1 MKDDPKNEL
10 DVKTKRGTSF
20 PFETKVAMEIRN
32 KVLKVEQMEW
42 RTFKFVQTSKFKHF
56 PPDLESRLR
65 ESMVNNHF
73 LETFKVWEHKGE
85 IYCLDGYHRCLILRQ
100 LEERGYSVPDK
111 LPCEFIECK
120 NKAEA
125 AKLVLIYSSAY
136 AMVNKSEL
144 HDLINEHKLNLDALS
159 EEINLQFSSMM
170 NRTED
175 EDGGEDAPPEYPIV
189 PKFSERYD
197 YVLIF
202 TKNEIDFTNLCQ
214 LLRLET
220 TKSYKNEAV
229 GISRV
234 LTYDQFMSAWKSR
247 S

>member
-1 MKDDPKNEL
+1 
-10 DVKTKRGTSF
+10 
-20 PFETKVAMEIRN
+20 MEIRN
-32 KVLKVEQMEW
+32 RVLKTEPVEW
-42 RTFKFVQTSKFKHF
+42 RQFKFVQTSKFKHF
-56 PPDLESRLR
+56 PPDMESRLR

-73 LETFKVWEHKGE
+73 LETFKVWEYKGE

-111 LPCEFIECK
+111 LPCEFIDCK
-120 NKAEA
+120 SKAEA

-136 AMVNKSEL
+136 ATVNKSEL
-144 HDLINEHKLNLDALS
+144 HQLINEHKLNMDALS

-170 NRTED
+170 NRTDDE
-175 EDGGEDAPPEYPIV
+175 EDGEVVQPEYPIV
-189 PKFSERYD
+189 PKFSEKYD
-197 YVLIF
+197 YVLVF
-202 TKNEIDFTNLCQ
+202 TKNDIDFNNLCQ

-229 GISRV
+229 GIPRV
-234 LTYDQFMSAWKSR
+234 MTYDQFMSAWKSR